1 MQLPITVDSPEV
13 FSSEKESY
21 YFDRKSARKDAAE
34 IAKHI
39 SAFANAVGGKL
50 VIGIEDD
57 GTITGFKR
65 SGARE
70 IEDFKRAAI
79 MDCLPS
85 PVITSREIPVINANG
100 DEDSILVLDIAAS
113 TDRVIARKKDNEVF
127 LRQQDNSVRLDRE
140 QVRALEYDKNQR
152 NFEDEVCVRSSLD
165 DVDCEVLARY
175 KASLDTDVSDEQ
187 LLRSRGFLV
196 DGHLTNA
203 GVLLFSSNPT
213 RFLPCARVRV
223 LKYEGNARATGRR
236 MNLVKERTFD
246 GPIPRAI
253 DEAKAMI
260 SSQLREFQFLGGDG
274 VFKVIPEYPEFAWF
288 EGLVNAVTHRNYAI
302 AGDHIRVSI
311 FDDRMEIQSPGKL
324 PNIVTLDN
332 MRHTRYSR
340 NPGIARV
347 LAEMGWVREL
357 NEGVQR
363 IYDEM
368 QSYFLHDPI
377 FSEPNDASVML
388 TLENSVTSRV
398 IRRDDAIRAAVAQEG
413 YESLNEHEIS
423 AIQYVYSKG
432 RITTRELA
440 AVIGKGPTLCAKT
453 LRRLASKGILT
464 WHGSS
469 ANDPSQ
475 YYSLPNN
482 GVERSRTE

>member
-13 FSSEKESY
+13 FASEKESY

-34 IAKHI
+34 IARHI
-39 SAFANAVGGKL
+39 AAFANAAGGKL

-65 SGARE
+65 DGARE
-70 IEDFKRAAI
+70 IEDFKQASI
-79 MDCLPS
+79 VDCVPS
-85 PVITSREIPVINANG
+85 PVVSCREIPTTNTNG
-100 DEDSILVLDIAAS
+100 EDDLILVLDVAAS
-113 TDRVIARKKDNEVF
+113 TDHVIARKKDNEVF
-127 LRQQDNSVRLDRE
+127 LRQRDKSVKPNRE

-152 NFEDEVCVRSSLD
+152 NFEEEVCVRSSLD
-165 DVDCEVLARY
+165 DVDHEVLARY
-175 KASLDTDVSDEQ
+175 KAFLDTDVSDEQ

-203 GVLLFSSNPT
+203 GVLLFSENPT

-223 LKYEGNARATGRR
+223 LKYEGSAKATGSR
-236 MNLVKERTFD
+236 MNLVKDRTFD
-246 GPIPRAI
+246 GPIPRVI
-253 DEAKAMI
+253 DEAKTMI
-260 SSQLREFQFLGGDG
+260 SVQLREFQFLGDDG

-302 AGDHIRVSI
+302 SGDHIRVSI

-332 MRHTRYSR
+332 MRNTRYSR

-368 QSYFLHDPI
+368 QSFFLNDPI
-377 FSEPNDASVML
+377 FTEPNDASVML
-388 TLENSVTSRV
+388 TLENSITSRV
-398 IRRDDAIRAAVAQEG
+398 MRNQDTIDATAAQKG
-413 YESLNEHEIS
+413 YGSLNEYEVS
-423 AIQYVYSKG
+423 AMQYVYSKG
-432 RITTRELA
+432 RITTRELTA
-440 AVIGKGPTLCAKT
+440 FIDKGSTLCAKT
-453 LRRLASKGILT
+453 LKGLVSKGLLI

-475 YYSLPNN
+475 YYSLPK
-482 GVERSRTE
+482 

>member
-1 MQLPITVDSPEV
+1 MQQPITVDSPKV
-13 FSSEKESY
+13 FSSEKETY
-21 YFDRKSARKDAAE
+21 YFDRKSARKDTAE

-39 SAFANAVGGKL
+39 SAFANAAGGKL

-57 GTITGFKR
+57 GTVSGFKR
-65 SGARE
+65 DGAHE

-79 MDCLPS
+79 TDFVPS
-85 PVITSREIPVINANG
+85 PAVTSKELLVVNAEG
-100 DEDSILVLDIAAS
+100 ESDLILVLDIAAS

-127 LRQQDNSVRLDRE
+127 LRQRDNSVKLDRE
-140 QVRALEYDKNQR
+140 QVRALEYDKSQR
-152 NFEDEVCVRSSLD
+152 NFEEEVCPRSSLD
-165 DVDCEVLARY
+165 DVDHEVLARY
-175 KASLDTDVSDEQ
+175 KASLGADVSDEQ

-203 GVLLFSSNPT
+203 GVLLFSDNPT

-223 LKYEGNARATGRR
+223 LKYEGSARETGSR

-246 GPIPRAI
+246 GPIPRVI
-253 DEAKAMI
+253 DEVKAMI
-260 SSQLREFQFLGGDG
+260 SSQLREFQFLGDDG
-274 VFKVIPEYPEFAWF
+274 IFKVIPEYPEFAWF

-332 MRHTRYSR
+332 MRNTRYSR

-368 QSYFLHDPI
+368 QSFFLHDPI
-377 FSEPNDASVML
+377 FAEPNDASVML
-388 TLENSVTSRV
+388 TLENSITSRV
-398 IRRDDAIRAAVAQEG
+398 MRRDDALAGDVGQEVLDG
-413 YESLNEHEIS
+413 LSEYELT
-423 AIQYVYSKG
+423 ALQYIYAKG
-432 RITTRELA
+432 RITVRELCTLLNRSVKVA
-440 AVIGKGPTLCAKT
+440 RPVLRGLVGKGVLV
-453 LRRLASKGILT
+453 

-469 ANDPSQ
+469 PKDPSQ
-475 YYSLPNN
+475 HYTLK
-482 GVERSRTE
+482 

>member
-13 FSSEKESY
+13 FAFEKETY

-39 SAFANAVGGKL
+39 SAFANAAGGKL

-57 GTITGFKR
+57 GAITGFKR
-65 SGARE
+65 DGARE
-70 IEDFKRAAI
+70 IEDFKQASI
-79 MDCLPS
+79 VDCVPS
-85 PVITSREIPVINANG
+85 PIVSCREIPTANVDG
-100 DEDSILVLDIAAS
+100 EDDLILVLDVAAS
-113 TDRVIARKKDNEVF
+113 TDHVIARKKDNEVF
-127 LRQQDNSVRLDRE
+127 LRQRDKSVRLDRE

-152 NFEDEVCVRSSLD
+152 NFEEEVCARSSFD
-165 DVDCEVLARY
+165 DVDHEVLVRY
-175 KASLDTDVSDEQ
+175 KAFLGTDISDEQ

-203 GVLLFSSNPT
+203 GVLLFSENPT

-223 LKYEGNARATGRR
+223 LKYEGCAKATGSR
-236 MNLVKERTFD
+236 MNLVKDRTFD
-246 GPIPRAI
+246 GPIPRVI
-253 DEAKAMI
+253 DEAKKMI
-260 SSQLREFQFLGGDG
+260 SAQLREFQFLGDDG

-288 EGLVNAVTHRNYAI
+288 EGLVNAVTHRNYAVS
-302 AGDHIRVSI
+302 GDHIRVSI

-332 MRHTRYSR
+332 MRNTRYSR

-368 QSYFLHDPI
+368 QSFFLNDPI
-377 FSEPNDASVML
+377 FTEPNDASVML
-388 TLENSVTSRV
+388 TLENSITSRV
-398 IRRDDAIRAAVAQEG
+398 MRRDDALAGNVGQDVIDE
-413 YESLNEHEIS
+413 LNE
-423 AIQYVYSKG
+423 Y
-432 RITTRELA
+432 ELA
-440 AVIGKGPTLCAKT
+440 ALQYIYAKGSITVRELCSQLNRSVKVARPVLRGLVDKGVIV
-453 LRRLASKGILT
+453 

-469 ANDPSQ
+469 PKDPSQ
-475 YYSLPNN
+475 HYMLK
-482 GVERSRTE
+482 

>member
-1 MQLPITVDSPEV
+1 MQLPITVNSPEV
-13 FSSEKESY
+13 FASEKETY

-39 SAFANAVGGKL
+39 SAFANAAGGKL

-65 SGARE
+65 DGARE
-70 IEDFKRAAI
+70 IEDFKQASI
-79 MDCLPS
+79 VDCVPS
-85 PVITSREIPVINANG
+85 PVVSCREIPTTNANG
-100 DEDSILVLDIAAS
+100 EDDLILVLDVAAS
-113 TDRVIARKKDNEVF
+113 TDHVIARKKDNEVF
-127 LRQQDNSVRLDRE
+127 LRQRDKSVRLDRE

-152 NFEDEVCVRSSLD
+152 NFEEEVCARSSLD
-165 DVDCEVLARY
+165 DVDHEVLVRY
-175 KASLDTDVSDEQ
+175 KASLGTDVSDEQ
-187 LLRSRGFLV
+187 LLRSRGFFV

-203 GVLLFSSNPT
+203 GVLLFSENPT

-223 LKYEGNARATGRR
+223 LKYEGDARATGSR

-246 GPIPRAI
+246 GPIPRVI

-260 SSQLREFQFLGGDG
+260 SSQLREFQFLGDDG
-274 VFKVIPEYPEFAWF
+274 IFKVIPEYPEFAWF

-302 AGDHIRVSI
+302 SGDHIRVSI

-332 MRHTRYSR
+332 MRNTRYSR

-368 QSYFLHDPI
+368 QSFFLHDPI
-377 FSEPNDASVML
+377 FTEPNDASVML
-388 TLENSVTSRV
+388 TLENSITSRV
-398 IRRDDAIRAAVAQEG
+398 MRRDDALAGNIGQDVIDE
-413 YESLNEHEIS
+413 LNE
-423 AIQYVYSKG
+423 Y
-432 RITTRELA
+432 ELA
-440 AVIGKGPTLCAKT
+440 ALQYIYAKGSITVRELCSLLNRSVKIARPVLRGLVDKGVIV
-453 LRRLASKGILT
+453 

-469 ANDPSQ
+469 PKDPSQ
-475 YYSLPNN
+475 HYTLK
-482 GVERSRTE
+482 